1 MEPLLLFFLM
11 MGNKRM
17 KKRKK
22 KVLVILSIIILV
34 WCSFFM
40 TDYIRA
46 SNYQPPIF
54 AVPLIGYRDGGSKQ
68 YFGIGYKVIWY
79 VYWGQCVDE
88 VTFFIHDKAYRVDIG
103 TWFMPFER

>member
-1 MEPLLLFFLM
+1 MGPLLLFFLM

-34 WCSFFM
+34 WGSFFT

-46 SNYQPPIF
+46 FNYQSPIF
-54 AVPLIGYRDGGSKQ
+54 AVPLLHHRDGGSRQ

-79 VYWGQCVDE
+79 VYWGQCDDE
-88 VTFFIHDKAYRVDIG
+88 VIFFIHDKAYRVDIG
-103 TWFMPFER
+103 TWLMPFDR

>member
-1 MEPLLLFFLM
+1 
-11 MGNKRM
+11 M

-54 AVPLIGYRDGGSKQ
+54 AVPLIGYRDGGSRE
-68 YFGIGYKVIWY
+68 YFGIGYKVIWH
-79 VYWGQCVDE
+79 VYQVQPDE
-88 VTFFIHDKAYRVDIG
+88 GPIFAIHDKAYRVDIG
-103 TWFMPFER
+103 TWLMPFDR